1 MTNVYEQVD
10 ANKRKS
16 ALVVVLFSIVTAV
29 SVYFISLGLSYYLGN
44 LSRGAGSGFSRGG
57 FGVFGFAL
65 IISGLASFAG
75 YWFSDKIV
83 LGISGARPADRKRD
97 FLFYTVAEN
106 MSLVAQVPMPKLYVI
121 DDTAPNAF
129 ATGRDPQHAVICA
142 TSGILVK
149 LNRTELEGV
158 IAHEMSHVQNYDTRL
173 MSVVSVL
180 VGTVVL
186 LGDLFIRASWWGG
199 RGRSDREDRGTG
211 AVFIVIGLIFAIL
224 SPIVAQLIQLA
235 ISRKRELLA
244 DASAVKLTRQ
254 PEGLLKAL
262 VKISA
267 DREPLEAANKATA
280 HLYIMNPLKNR
291 HDAVGWFAGL
301 FNTHPPLA
309 ERVKQ
314 LKAMT

>member
-10 ANKRKS
+10 ANKWKS
-16 ALVVVLFSIVTAV
+16 GVVVAVFTVVTAV
-29 SVYFISLGLSYYLGN
+29 SIYFISMGMAVYFG
-44 LSRGAGSGFSRGG
+44 GSGGIGDIGG
-57 FGVFGFAL
+57 IGMIGVAL
-65 IISGLASFAG
+65 IISGLASFTG

-83 LGISGARPADRKRD
+83 LGISGARPADRKKD

-106 MSLVAQVPMPKLYVI
+106 MSLAAQVPMPKLYVI

-142 TSGILVK
+142 TTGILSK

-158 IAHEMSHVQNYDTRL
+158 VAHEMSHVQNYDIRL

-199 RGRSDREDRGTG
+199 RGRGDRDDKGTG
-211 AVFIVIGLIFAIL
+211 AIFIVIGLIFAIL

-254 PEGLLKAL
+254 PEGLLNAL

-267 DREPLEAANKATA
+267 DREPLEVANKATA
-280 HLYIMNPLKNR
+280 HLYIINPLKNR
-291 HDAVGWFAGL
+291 HDAIGWFAGM
-301 FNTHPPLA
+301 FNTHPPLK
-309 ERVKQ
+309 ERIDQ
-314 LKAMT
+314 LRSMGA

>member
-1 MTNVYEQVD
+1 VAVFTV
-10 ANKRKS
+10 
-16 ALVVVLFSIVTAV
+16 VTAV
-29 SVYFISLGLSYYLGN
+29 SIYFISMGMAVYFG
-44 LSRGAGSGFSRGG
+44 GSGGIGDIGG
-57 FGVFGFAL
+57 IGMIGVAL
-65 IISGLASFAG
+65 IISGLASFTG

-83 LGISGARPADRKRD
+83 LGISGARPADRKKD

-106 MSLVAQVPMPKLYVI
+106 MSLAAQVPMPKLYVI

-142 TSGILVK
+142 TTGILSK

-158 IAHEMSHVQNYDTRL
+158 VAHEMSHVQNYDIRL

-199 RGRSDREDRGTG
+199 RGRGDRDDKGTG
-211 AVFIVIGLIFAIL
+211 AIFIVIGLIFAIL

-254 PEGLLKAL
+254 PEGLLNAL

-267 DREPLEAANKATA
+267 DREPLEVANKATA
-280 HLYIMNPLKNR
+280 HLYIINPLKNR
-291 HDAVGWFAGL
+291 HDAIGWFAGM
-301 FNTHPPLA
+301 FNTHPPLK
-309 ERVKQ
+309 ERIDQ
-314 LKAMT
+314 LRSMGA

>member
-1 MTNVYEQVD
+1 MAVFTV
-10 ANKRKS
+10 
-16 ALVVVLFSIVTAV
+16 VTAV
-29 SVYFISLGLSYYLGN
+29 SIYFISMGMAVYFG
-44 LSRGAGSGFSRGG
+44 GSGGIGDIGG
-57 FGVFGFAL
+57 IGMIGVAL
-65 IISGLASFAG
+65 IISGLASFTG

-83 LGISGARPADRKRD
+83 LGISGARPADRKKD

-106 MSLVAQVPMPKLYVI
+106 MSLAAQVPMPKLYVI

-142 TSGILVK
+142 TTGILSK

-158 IAHEMSHVQNYDTRL
+158 VAHEMSHVQNYDIRL

-199 RGRSDREDRGTG
+199 RGRGDRDDKGTG
-211 AVFIVIGLIFAIL
+211 AIFIVIGLIFAIL

-254 PEGLLKAL
+254 PEGLLNAL

-267 DREPLEAANKATA
+267 DREPLEVANKATA
-280 HLYIMNPLKNR
+280 HLYIINPLKNR
-291 HDAVGWFAGL
+291 HDAIGWFAGM
-301 FNTHPPLA
+301 FNTHPPLK
-309 ERVKQ
+309 ERIDQ
-314 LKAMT
+314 LRSMGA

>member
-1 MTNVYEQVD
+1 MLNVYEQVD
-10 ANKRKS
+10 ANKWKS
-16 ALVVVLFSIVTAV
+16 AVVVAVFTVVTAV
-29 SVYFISLGLSYYLGN
+29 SIYFISMGMAVYFG
-44 LSRGAGSGFSRGG
+44 GSGGIGDIGG
-57 FGVFGFAL
+57 IGMIGVAL
-65 IISGLASFAG
+65 IISGLASFTG

-106 MSLVAQVPMPKLYVI
+106 MSLAAQVPMPKLYVI

-142 TSGILVK
+142 TTGILSK

-158 IAHEMSHVQNYDTRL
+158 IAHEMSHVQNYDIRL

-199 RGRSDREDRGTG
+199 RGRGDRDDKGTG
-211 AVFIVIGLIFAIL
+211 AIFIVIGLIFAIL

-254 PEGLLKAL
+254 PEGLLNAL

-267 DREPLEAANKATA
+267 DREPLEVANKATA
-280 HLYIMNPLKNR
+280 HLYIINPLKNR
-291 HDAVGWFAGL
+291 HDAIGWFAGM
-301 FNTHPPLA
+301 FNTHPPLS

-314 LKAMT
+314 LRGMM